1 MPTPWAYHWTGMHMQ
16 FINKVTGIP
25 TAQTSDDTNVQLRR
39 ETIMLTNL
47 LYPRATGCKPG
58 VRVPILWF
66 HYSIMQWI
74 WRGSTSNVLTLML
87 YWSEKMI
94 RNSMY
99 LSLNT
104 RLIHKTSNRLTLIT
118 VFCFR
123 VDPRSLLWRYIK
135 LMNSARLIIPGY
147 VKTCQ
152 ILSSILFMSYKLWLN
167 NYSLGHQCQ
176 ASIGFGTHGGCQ
188 MSDFRSSLPIFTR
201 QIIHKAPASFY
212 PNYP

>member
-1 MPTPWAYHWTGMHMQ
+1 
-16 FINKVTGIP
+16 VTGN
-25 TAQTSDDTNVQLRR
+25 QQLRR
-39 ETIMLTNL
+39 VMIPTYSSDERRLCWPTCFI
-47 LYPRATGCKPG
+47 PEPPG
-58 VRVPILWF
+58 VSPGWGYQFYGFTTALC
-66 HYSIMQWI
+66 SESDG
-74 WRGSTSNVLTLML
+74 GSTSNVLTLML

-135 LMNSARLIIPGY
+135 LKNSARLIIPGY

-167 NYSLGHQCQ
+167 NYSLGHQCP
-176 ASIGFGTHGGCQ
+176 GEYRFRNTWW
-188 MSDFRSSLPIFTR
+188 MSDVGFPIVV
-201 QIIHKAPASFY
+201 ANFY
-212 PNYP
+212 PANYP